1 MINFVDRL
9 NSEIP
14 TLSTEKDCMKMLRQ
28 YITHDLFVNHR
39 DEMET
44 FLIGSERSELSLNQI
59 VENLFIRKYVN
70 HNQSGTCSMNSDE
83 LDMYLRRNLPQHFQS
98 MQMLSYVYNY
108 IRCNSF
114 S

>member
-9 NSEIP
+9 NSEMP
-14 TLSTEKDCMKMLRQ
+14 SLVTEKDCMKMLRQ

-39 DEMET
+39 DEMED
-44 FLIGSERSELSLNQI
+44 FLIGCERSELSLSQL

-70 HNQSGTCSMNSDE
+70 HNQSGTCCMTSDK
-83 LDMYLRRNLPQHFQS
+83 LDMYLRKNLPQHFQS
-98 MQMLSYVYNY
+98 MQMLSCVYNY
-108 IRCNSF
+108 IRCNNF

>member
-1 MINFVDRL
+1 
-9 NSEIP
+9 
-14 TLSTEKDCMKMLRQ
+14 MLRQ

-39 DEMET
+39 DEMED
-44 FLIGSERSELSLNQI
+44 FLIGCERSELSLSQI

-70 HNQSGTCSMNSDE
+70 HNQSGTCSMTSDK
-83 LDMYLRRNLPQHFQS
+83 LDMYLRKNLPQHFQA

-108 IRCNSF
+108 IRCNNF